1 MTMTV
6 IENHNDF
13 IEYSSSQ
20 VRYIQRQYSATEI
33 LGTHLLLLL
42 LLLIL
47 QMNTIRV
54 ERGVAC
60 VVATAPPY
68 LLCPSWLYVSSAVS
82 SSSPFR

>member
-1 MTMTV
+1 MTMTM

-13 IEYSSSQ
+13 IEYSTSQ
-20 VRYIQRQYSATEI
+20 VRYIQTQYSATEI
-33 LGTHLLLLL
+33 LGTPLLLL